1 MRLARYQRPDLWS
14 WSGFNQLTSL
24 RDEINNLFESTF
36 SNGSGS
42 DVFNTWAPAMDV
54 YEDKDN
60 LIVRAEVPGMKKE
73 QIEIS
78 LHDNVLTVSGE
89 RRNEKKYE
97 GSQTSREERFF
108 GRFTRS
114 VALEK
119 QVDPN
124 GVKAAYKD
132 GVLTITLPKA
142 EEAKPRQIEIQ
153 AS

>member
-42 DVFNTWAPAMDV
+42 DVFNTWAPALDV

-108 GRFTRS
+108 GGFTRS

-119 QVDPN
+119 QVDAN
-124 GVKAAYKD
+124 RVKAAYKD

-153 AS
+153 SN